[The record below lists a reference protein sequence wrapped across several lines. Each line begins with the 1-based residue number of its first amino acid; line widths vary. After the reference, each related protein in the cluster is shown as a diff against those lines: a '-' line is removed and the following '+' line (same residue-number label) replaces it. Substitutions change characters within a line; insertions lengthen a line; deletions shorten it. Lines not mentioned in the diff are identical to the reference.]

1 MNYHSDNWI
10 MDRVREH
17 YNEALEFFPE
27 DRIVGIFYQGS
38 GNYGLDYEG
47 SDVDTKLIVTPT
59 LDDIIFTHKPVS
71 TTHIRNNDE
80 HTDWKDIRLMLQ
92 TFRKC
97 NLNFTEI
104 LFTKYKIVNSLYMK
118 QWDRV
123 VDNNELIA
131 RYNEVAAVRTMKG
144 IAMEKY
150 HAMEHKYPSKI
161 EIIDKYGFDGK
172 QVHHLFRVEEYLQ
185 RYINGESYADCLIS
199 KQAEYLKNV
208 KTCGYLS
215 LEEARVLAKES
226 LNRICIMADKFRA
239 EHIEESNPNVDN
251 LLDDV
256 QREIMLIAIKREIN
270 DYRIQ
275 NNVNL

>member
-1 MNYHSDNWI
+1 MNYHSDRWI
-10 MDRVREH
+10 MDRVQEH
-17 YNEALEFFPE
+17 YNEALESFPK

-59 LDDIIFTHKPVS
+59 LDDIIFNRKPVS

-80 HTDWKDIRLMLQ
+80 HTDWKDIRLMFQ

-104 LFTKYKIVNSLYMK
+104 LFTKYKIVNPLYME
-118 QWDRV
+118 QWDRI

-150 HAMEHKYPSKI
+150 HAMEHRYPSKI

-239 EHIEESNPNVDN
+239 EHIEEPNSNVDN

-256 QREIMLIAIKREIN
+256 QREIMLIAIKREIS
-270 DYRIQ
+270 DYKTETM
-275 NNVNL
+275 

>member
-1 MNYHSDNWI
+1 

-59 LDDIIFTHKPVS
+59 LDDIIFNRKPVS

-80 HTDWKDIRLMLQ
+80 HTDWKDIRLMFS

-104 LFTKYKIVNSLYMK
+104 LFTKYKIVNPLYMK
-118 QWDRV
+118 QWGRI

-150 HAMEHKYPSKI
+150 HAMEHRYPSKI

-185 RYINGESYADCLIS
+185 RYIDGESYADCLIS

-239 EHIEESNPNVDN
+239 EHIEESNSNVDN

-256 QREIMLIAIKREIN
+256 QREIMLIAIKREIS
-270 DYRIQ
+270 DYKTQ
-275 NNVNL
+275 NNVSLQ

>member
-1 MNYHSDNWI
+1 MNYHNDKWI
-10 MDRVREH
+10 MEKVGEH
-17 YNEALEFFPE
+17 YQEALQSFPE

-59 LDDIIFTHKPVS
+59 LDDIIFNHKPVS

-104 LFTKYKIVNSLYMK
+104 LFTKYKIVNPLYMK
-118 QWDRV
+118 QWDRI

-172 QVHHLFRVEEYLQ
+172 QVHHLFRVEEHLQ
-185 RYINGESYADCLIS
+185 RYINGEAYADCLIS

-208 KTCGYLS
+208 KICGYLS

-239 EHIEESNPNVDN
+239 EHIEETNPNVDN

-256 QREIMLIAIKREIN
+256 QREIMLIAIKREIS

>member
-161 EIIDKYGFDGK
+161 EIVDKYGFDGK